1 MLGFILICFDSL
13 TSSFVQ
19 ASQYFDTL
27 PLNITL
33 VNSFMQ
39 KYLDK
44 IWSTLLF
51 ELPGILCTQRK
62 FSQIFQLVLLFSE

>member
-1 MLGFILICFDSL
+1 MLGFILTCFDSL
-13 TSSFVQ
+13 RKSFIQ

-62 FSQIFQLVLLFSE
+62 FPQIFQLVLLFSE